1 VLSVKARGKER
12 GQAKAAEIAAV
23 RSLRGN
29 LLSLGAVSFPATAV
43 VRKEVWKELGATWS
57 LNISVN
63 CN

>member
-1 VLSVKARGKER
+1 M

-43 VRKEVWKELGATWS
+43 VRKEVWKELGVTWS